1 MPVRPPIATLALG
14 MALCSAS
21 PAWGDDSSP
30 REHEVKAAF
39 VLRLALFTT
48 WPAAAGHPE
57 DGPFRVGVLGDDPVG
72 HYLSEAG
79 SGQTIHGR
87 LVEVVPLELGDDLD
101 QVQVLWIPRA
111 VAARQP
117 EILRATA
124 GSPVLTIGEDDG
136 AAARGTCI
144 ELFHE
149 TPHVRFRVN
158 LEACERAGLTLSAKV
173 LQQLPL
179 WVLRAL

>member
-1 MPVRPPIATLALG
+1 
-14 MALCSAS
+14 
-21 PAWGDDSSP
+21 
-30 REHEVKAAF
+30 
-39 VLRLALFTT
+39 
-48 WPAAAGHPE
+48 
-57 DGPFRVGVLGDDPVG
+57 
-72 HYLSEAG
+72 
-79 SGQTIHGR
+79 
-87 LVEVVPLELGDDLD
+87 VVPLELGDDLD

-173 LQQLPL
+173 LQLGRLVADQGAPGG
-179 WVLRAL
+179 A